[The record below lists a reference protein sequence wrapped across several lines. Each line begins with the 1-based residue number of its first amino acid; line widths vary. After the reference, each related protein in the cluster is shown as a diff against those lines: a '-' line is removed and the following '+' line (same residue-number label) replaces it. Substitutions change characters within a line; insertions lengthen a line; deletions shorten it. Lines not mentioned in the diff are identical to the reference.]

1 MMISRKPL
9 LKMKLLRERKYY
21 VLEFY
26 TEQMSLALKCKY
38 ANFMKNKQI
47 KQHWILATDTVA
59 GVAYW

>member
-26 TEQMSLALKCKY
+26 TEQMSLALKCTEFGDLCCRTKKI
-38 ANFMKNKQI
+38 NVSMQTLWKTNK
-47 KQHWILATDTVA
+47 
-59 GVAYW
+59 